1 MLAHQKIALLD
12 SLGRIEAGR
21 AFGPREVN
29 FVGCGAQISVVG
41 GSNFGRFSSLM
52 AYHLACHFL
61 ADASEKPSAHSGAA
75 QILLLRPV
83 WRINPQLHAPME
95 SISSRIAKVSP
106 SLTLA
111 VTAQAKA
118 MIAKGEEVYALAGGE
133 PEVDTPQFIKDAAIE
148 ALQAGKTKYTPA
160 GGIPE
165 LRAALSKKFK
175 IDNNLDYAAH
185 QICVTG
191 GAKMACYN
199 AILAV
204 IEEGDEVIIPSPFW
218 VSYPEMVRLAGGVPV
233 IVETQESTGWKM
245 TPEQFEEAMS
255 PATKMVIINTPGNPT
270 GAIYTAAEL
279 LALGE
284 IALGEDIIILSDEIY
299 EKLVYGEAKHV
310 SIASLSQELYD
321 LTITVNGFSKAY
333 SMTGW
338 RLGYTAAP
346 KALADAIEKIQ
357 NHTTSNANSF
367 AQYGALA
374 ALEGDQSFIEDL
386 RGEYDVKRQFMLGR
400 LKAINNIRVVEPQG
414 AFYFF
419 VHTGKTGLK
428 SMNLCDKLLSRY
440 KVAAVPGIA
449 FGYDEGIRLSY
460 CTTLDI
466 LNEGL
471 SRFEQFCR
479 EH

>member
-1 MLAHQKIALLD
+1 MD
-12 SLGRIEAGR
+12 
-21 AFGPREVN
+21 
-29 FVGCGAQISVVG
+29 
-41 GSNFGRFSSLM
+41 
-52 AYHLACHFL
+52 
-61 ADASEKPSAHSGAA
+61 
-75 QILLLRPV
+75 
-83 WRINPQLHAPME
+83 

-165 LRAALSKKFK
+165 LREALSQKFAK
-175 IDNNLDYAAH
+175 DNCLNYPAS

-233 IVETQESTGWKM
+233 IVETKESNGWKM
-245 TPEQFEEAMS
+245 TPEQFEEAMT
-255 PATKMVIINTPGNPT
+255 PATKMVIINSPGNPT
-270 GAIYTAAEL
+270 GAIYSADEL

-284 IALGEDIIILSDEIY
+284 IALTEDIVILSDEIY
-299 EKLVYGEAKHV
+299 EKLVYGDSKHV
-310 SIASLSQELYD
+310 SIASLSTELYN

-346 KALADAIEKIQ
+346 KALAEAIEKIQ

-367 AQYGALA
+367 SQYGAVA
-374 ALEGDQSFIEDL
+374 ALTGDQSFVEDL
-386 RGEYDVKRQFMLGR
+386 RGEYDVKRQFMLAR
-400 LKAINNIRVVEPQG
+400 LKAIPNIRVVEPLG

-419 VHTGKTGLK
+419 VYTGNMGLK
-428 SMNLCDKLLSRY
+428 SLNLCDKLLSRY

-449 FGYDEGIRLSY
+449 FGFDEGIRLSY

-471 SRFEQFCR
+471 TRFEQFCR

>member
-1 MLAHQKIALLD
+1 M
-12 SLGRIEAGR
+12 GE
-21 AFGPREVN
+21 
-29 FVGCGAQISVVG
+29 
-41 GSNFGRFSSLM
+41 
-52 AYHLACHFL
+52 
-61 ADASEKPSAHSGAA
+61 ASEKPSAHAGVAH
-75 QILLLRPV
+75 ILLLRPV
-83 WRINPQLHAPME
+83 WRPNPQSRAQME

-165 LRAALSKKFK
+165 LRAALSNKFK
-175 IDNNLDYAAH
+175 VDNNLDYAAS

-233 IVETQESTGWKM
+233 IVETKESTGWKM
-245 TPEQFEEAMS
+245 TPEQFEEAMT

-270 GAIYTAAEL
+270 GAIYTADEL
-279 LALGE
+279 RALGE
-284 IALGEDIIILSDEIY
+284 IALEEDIVILSDEIY

-310 SIASLSQELYD
+310 SIASLSKELYD

-374 ALEGDQSFIEDL
+374 ALEGDQSFIDDM
-386 RGEYDVKRQFMLGR
+386 RGEYDVKRQFMFAR
-400 LKAINNIRVVEPQG
+400 LKAINNIRVVEPLG

-419 VHTGKTGLK
+419 VYTGNTGLK

-471 SRFEQFCR
+471 TRFEQFCR

>member
-1 MLAHQKIALLD
+1 
-12 SLGRIEAGR
+12 
-21 AFGPREVN
+21 
-29 FVGCGAQISVVG
+29 
-41 GSNFGRFSSLM
+41 
-52 AYHLACHFL
+52 
-61 ADASEKPSAHSGAA
+61 
-75 QILLLRPV
+75 
-83 WRINPQLHAPME
+83 ME

-118 MIAKGEEVYALAGGE
+118 MLAKGEEVYALAGGE

-148 ALQAGKTKYTPA
+148 ALQSGKTKYTPA

-165 LRAALSKKFK
+165 LRAALSAKFK
-175 IDNNLDYAAH
+175 TDNNVDYAAS

-191 GAKMACYN
+191 GAKMACFN
-199 AILAV
+199 AILAMV
-204 IEEGDEVIIPSPFW
+204 EEGDEVIIPSPFW
-218 VSYPEMVRLAGGVPV
+218 VSYPEMVKLAGGVPV
-233 IVETQESTGWKM
+233 IVETKESTGWKM
-245 TPEQFEEAMS
+245 TPEQFEEAMT

-270 GAIYTAAEL
+270 GAIYTEQEL
-279 LALGE
+279 RALGE
-284 IALGEDIIILSDEIY
+284 IALTEDIVILSDEIY

-346 KALADAIEKIQ
+346 KPLADAIEKIQ
-357 NHTTSNANSF
+357 NHTISNANTFS
-367 AQYGALA
+367 QYGALA
-374 ALEGDQSFIEDL
+374 ALEGDQSFIDDL
-386 RGEYDVKRQFMLGR
+386 RGEYDVKRQFMFAR
-400 LKAINNIRVVEPQG
+400 LKGINNIRVVEPQG

-419 VHTGKTGLK
+419 VYTGKTGLK

-466 LNEGL
+466 LNKGL
-471 SRFEQFCR
+471 TRFEQLCR

>member
-1 MLAHQKIALLD
+1 M
-12 SLGRIEAGR
+12 
-21 AFGPREVN
+21 
-29 FVGCGAQISVVG
+29 SVI
-41 GSNFGRFSSLM
+41 
-52 AYHLACHFL
+52 
-61 ADASEKPSAHSGAA
+61 PSGKAA
-75 QILLLRPV
+75 QSNIRAA
-83 WRINPQLHAPME
+83 QLD

-133 PEVDTPQFIKDAAIE
+133 PEVDTPDFIKEAAIQ
-148 ALQAGKTKYTPA
+148 ALREGKTKYTPA

-165 LRAALSKKFK
+165 LREALSAKFLT
-175 IDNNLDYAAH
+175 DNDLKYAAN

-191 GAKMACYN
+191 GAKMACFN

-204 IEEGDEVIIPSPFW
+204 VEEGDEVIIPSPYW

-233 IVETQESTGWKM
+233 IVETKESTGWKM
-245 TPEQFEEAMS
+245 TPQQFEEAMS
-255 PATKMVIINTPGNPT
+255 PATKMVIINSPGNPT
-270 GAIYTAAEL
+270 GAVYTEQEL
-279 LALGE
+279 RALGE
-284 IALGEDIIILSDEIY
+284 IALEEDIVILSDEIY

-310 SIASLSQELYD
+310 SIASLSEELYN

-346 KALADAIEKIQ
+346 KPLADAIDKIQ
-357 NHTTSNANSF
+357 NHTISNANTFS
-367 AQYGALA
+367 QYGALA
-374 ALEGDQSFIEDL
+374 ALQGDQTFIEDL
-386 RGEYDVKRQFMLGR
+386 RGEYDVKRQFVFSR
-400 LKAINNIRVVEPQG
+400 LKAIQNIRVVEPQG

-419 VHTGKTGLK
+419 VYTGNTGLK

-440 KVAAVPGIA
+440 KVATVPGVA

-471 SRFEQFCR
+471 TRFEQFCR

>member
-1 MLAHQKIALLD
+1 MD
-12 SLGRIEAGR
+12 
-21 AFGPREVN
+21 
-29 FVGCGAQISVVG
+29 
-41 GSNFGRFSSLM
+41 
-52 AYHLACHFL
+52 
-61 ADASEKPSAHSGAA
+61 
-75 QILLLRPV
+75 
-83 WRINPQLHAPME
+83 

-165 LRAALSKKFK
+165 LRAALSEKFK
-175 IDNNLDYAAH
+175 TDNNLTYAPN

-204 IEEGDEVIIPSPFW
+204 VEEGDEVIIPSPYW
-218 VSYPEMVRLAGGVPV
+218 VSYPEMVRLAGGIPV
-233 IVETQESTGWKM
+233 IVETKESTGWKM
-245 TPEQFEEAMS
+245 TAQQFEDAMT
-255 PATKMVIINTPGNPT
+255 PATKMVILNTPGNPT
-270 GAIYTAAEL
+270 GAVYTKKEL
-279 LALGE
+279 LEIGE
-284 IALGEDIIILSDEIY
+284 IALTEDIVILSDEIY

-310 SIASLSQELYD
+310 SIASLSDELYN

-346 KALADAIEKIQ
+346 KPLAEAIEKIQ

-367 AQYGALA
+367 SQYGALA
-374 ALEGDQSFIEDL
+374 ALQGDQTFIEDL
-386 RGEYDVKRQFMLGR
+386 RGEYDVKRQFMYAR
-400 LKAINNIRVVEPQG
+400 LKAITNIRVVEPIG

-419 VHTGKTGLK
+419 VYTGNTGLK

-440 KVAAVPGIA
+440 KVAAVPGVA
-449 FGYDEGIRLSY
+449 FGYDDGIRLSY

-471 SRFEQFCR
+471 TRFEQFCR

>member
-1 MLAHQKIALLD
+1 
-12 SLGRIEAGR
+12 
-21 AFGPREVN
+21 
-29 FVGCGAQISVVG
+29 
-41 GSNFGRFSSLM
+41 
-52 AYHLACHFL
+52 
-61 ADASEKPSAHSGAA
+61 
-75 QILLLRPV
+75 
-83 WRINPQLHAPME
+83 ME

-133 PEVDTPQFIKDAAIE
+133 PEVDTPQFIKDAAI
-148 ALQAGKTKYTPA
+148 AAMLAGKTKYTPA

-165 LRAALSKKFK
+165 LRTALSKKFK
-175 IDNNLDYAAH
+175 DDNNLDYAPN

-233 IVETQESTGWKM
+233 IVETKESTGWKM
-245 TPEQFEEAMS
+245 TPEQFEEAMT

-270 GAIYTAAEL
+270 GAIYTKEEL

-284 IALGEDIIILSDEIY
+284 IALGEDIVILSDEIY
-299 EKLVYGEAKHV
+299 EKLVYGENKHV

-346 KALADAIEKIQ
+346 KALAEAIEKIQ

-367 AQYGALA
+367 SQYGALA

-386 RGEYDVKRQFMLGR
+386 RGEYDVKRQFMYGR

-419 VHTGKTGLK
+419 VYTGNTGLK

-471 SRFEQFCR
+471 TRFEQFCR

>member
-1 MLAHQKIALLD
+1 MQ
-12 SLGRIEAGR
+12 
-21 AFGPREVN
+21 
-29 FVGCGAQISVVG
+29 
-41 GSNFGRFSSLM
+41 
-52 AYHLACHFL
+52 
-61 ADASEKPSAHSGAA
+61 
-75 QILLLRPV
+75 
-83 WRINPQLHAPME
+83 

-148 ALQAGKTKYTPA
+148 ALQGGKTKYTPA

-165 LRAALSKKFK
+165 LRAALSTKFSV
-175 IDNNLDYAAH
+175 DNHLAYEPS

-233 IVETQESTGWKM
+233 IVETKESTGWKM
-245 TPEQFEEAMS
+245 TPEQFEEAMT

-270 GAIYTAAEL
+270 GAIYTREEL

-284 IALGEDIIILSDEIY
+284 IALAEDIVILSDEIY

-338 RLGYTAAP
+338 RLGYTGAP
-346 KALADAIEKIQ
+346 KPLADAIEKIQ

-367 AQYGALA
+367 SQYGAVA
-374 ALEGDQSFIEDL
+374 ALQGDQSFIEDL
-386 RGEYDVKRQFMLGR
+386 RGEYDVKRQFMFAR

-419 VHTGKTGLK
+419 VYTGNTGLK

-471 SRFEQFCR
+471 TRFEQFCR

>member
-1 MLAHQKIALLD
+1 
-12 SLGRIEAGR
+12 
-21 AFGPREVN
+21 
-29 FVGCGAQISVVG
+29 
-41 GSNFGRFSSLM
+41 
-52 AYHLACHFL
+52 
-61 ADASEKPSAHSGAA
+61 
-75 QILLLRPV
+75 
-83 WRINPQLHAPME
+83 ME

-165 LRAALSKKFK
+165 LRAALSTKFK
-175 IDNNLDYAAH
+175 TDNNLDYPAS

-233 IVETQESTGWKM
+233 IVETKESTGWKM
-245 TPEQFEEAMS
+245 TPEQFEEAMT

-270 GAIYTAAEL
+270 GAIYTKEEL

-284 IALGEDIIILSDEIY
+284 IALGEDIVILSDEIY

-367 AQYGALA
+367 SQYGALA

-386 RGEYDVKRQFMLGR
+386 RGEYDVKRQFMFAR
-400 LKAINNIRVVEPQG
+400 LNAINNIRVIEPMG

-419 VHTGKTGLK
+419 VNTSKMGLK

-471 SRFEQFCR
+471 TRFEQFCR